1 MSGIKFVS
9 PAVAAGAAE
18 VATVSAKLSEIK
30 TLEKKLKEEMKKSF
44 YKYNGTSD
52 DDNLKVVSFK
62 KGKTTIST
70 SSSPNPDNGK
80 LLYFITIIEKGIN

>member
-30 TLEKKLKEEMKKSF
+30 TLEKKLIIAIENVVKMKGGRLTRWLLKSR
-44 YKYNGTSD
+44 S
-52 DDNLKVVSFK
+52 
-62 KGKTTIST
+62 
-70 SSSPNPDNGK
+70 
-80 LLYFITIIEKGIN
+80 

>member
-30 TLEKKLKEEMKKSF
+30 TLEKKLIIAIENVVKMKGRG
-44 YKYNGTSD
+44 GTCGWTPP
-52 DDNLKVVSFK
+52 F
-62 KGKTTIST
+62 
-70 SSSPNPDNGK
+70 
-80 LLYFITIIEKGIN
+80 F